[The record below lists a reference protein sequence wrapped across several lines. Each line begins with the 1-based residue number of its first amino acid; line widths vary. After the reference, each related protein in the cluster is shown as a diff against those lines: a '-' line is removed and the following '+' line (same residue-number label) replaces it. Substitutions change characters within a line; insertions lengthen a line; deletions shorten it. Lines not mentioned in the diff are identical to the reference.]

1 MLEARR
7 RRGQF
12 RQTTLKPLEEHSPT
26 SLQAQYKPHN
36 DQKYKYINTH
46 TQRHGRNQILKSL
59 YIYTVTHR
67 ERERGGGGGRGLFRY
82 TAA

>member
-46 TQRHGRNQILKSL
+46 TETWKESNITVIIHVYS
-59 YIYTVTHR
+59 YT
-67 ERERGGGGGRGLFRY
+67 ERERGGGGRGQFRY